1 MNPVEDAGIHRHL
14 ENPEIDSL
22 SSDSVKKIPAA
33 AADAKP
39 LTKSKWMR
47 ELRAIRL
54 LRNTAG
60 QAAAVVKPKRFL
72 GWVAAMAAMGR

>member
-39 LTKSKWMR
+39 LTKSKKIL

-60 QAAAVVKPKRFL
+60 QDRFSS
-72 GWVAAMAAMGR
+72 AI

>member
-22 SSDSVKKIPAA
+22 RPGSVKKIPAA
-33 AADAKP
+33 AADAKQ
-39 LTKSKWMR
+39 LTKSKKIL

-60 QAAAVVKPKRFL
+60 QDRFSS
-72 GWVAAMAAMGR
+72 AI